1 MKKTGWVIVFLIL
14 AIVIGFFIG
23 IYLYN
28 AEANEEKMENDIEKI
43 QSNNLVNTNI
53 VNKIEIETS
62 AVEEKISVNTEVVE
76 EVYYTECDHL
86 VKNTRNNIKNV
97 INMTEDEL
105 KRKYPDWKIKE
116 FSKEKVVLYKEE
128 QNYCGEHFLV
138 KDVDGFITIYSMDNS
153 DEIKE
158 RIDITDIE
166 TMYLPEADQKKIK
179 EGIKVYSEKK
189 LNKLIEDFE

>member
-43 QSNNLVNTNI
+43 QSNNLVNTNT

-166 TMYLPEADQKKIK
+166 TMYLPEADQKKLK